1 MSATIFGEQRQAF
14 NQGKNVLLALKP
26 GEVLPCP
33 DPYDRKK
40 WQALASKYRV
50 QLKTVDG
57 GLMCVT
63 GMDVK
68 SGTGKS
74 LNSRRYM
81 NAVIPKGKA

>member
-1 MSATIFGEQRQAF
+1 MSATIFGEQRQAA
-14 NQGKNVLLALKP
+14 NQGKTVLLALKP
-26 GEVLPCP
+26 GEVLPCE

-50 QLKTVDG
+50 RLKTVEG

-63 GMDVK
+63 GMDVEK
-68 SGTGKS
+68 GTGKS
-74 LNSRRYM
+74 LNSRRSM